1 MTALLANLGHAKAYR
16 KRNRA
21 AGGPS
26 DKAPRSIPS
35 IVDSEEAPDLQ
46 FVNTISTTIIDESSK
61 RVIRRH
67 ASRYAQRATRP
78 SSSASPNSP
87 TKTHT
92 DDSTPGQVHRFRLG
106 RQGLKQTSNQP
117 RQVTRNFT
125 ILRSDEQ
132 PSTVTAAPV
141 YQPFAGIFRLSQAA
155 SNSRQRTINREDEED
170 EDESCSEFTFETTFG
185 QTSDDSSQEV
195 VELVRCGTEQQQT
208 WLEML
213 LSTRGISMYG
223 PSSSAM
229 DPFNAMS
236 LNITSREQ
244 ILLRYCCK
252 YKSKHGKCHLVQV
265 LSSLSFMV

>member
-1 MTALLANLGHAKAYR
+1 MTALLANLGRAKAYR
-16 KRNRA
+16 KYNRA
-21 AGGPS
+21 VRGPS
-26 DKAPRSIPS
+26 DKTPRSIPS
-35 IVDSEEAPDLQ
+35 VVDSEEAPDLQ
-46 FVNTISTTIIDESSK
+46 FVNTVSATILDELSK

-67 ASRYAQRATRP
+67 ASLYAQRATRP
-78 SSSASPNSP
+78 SSSASLNSP
-87 TKTHT
+87 AKTHT

-106 RQGLKQTSNQP
+106 RQGLKQTLNQP

-132 PSTVTAAPV
+132 PSAVTAAPV
-141 YQPFAGIFRLSQAA
+141 YQPFAGIFCLSQAA
-155 SNSRQRTINREDEED
+155 SNSRQIIINTEDE
-170 EDESCSEFTFETTFG
+170 EDESCSEFTFKTTLG

-195 VELVRCGTEQQQT
+195 VEQLVIWGAEQQRT

-252 YKSKHGKCHLVQV
+252 YKCKHGKCHLVQV